1 MEPEDTQLKED
12 IKTTVNYI
20 KQHGVEFEN
29 KLLEDE
35 RFSFI
40 KKDDPLHEYYTK
52 LMNEPTVTVSGE
64 DNDRKSER
72 EIARPPDFLFS
83 QYDTGI
89 SRRDMEVIKL
99 TARYYA
105 KDKSI
110 VEQMISKD
118 GEARLNF
125 MNSSHP
131 LHKTFTDFVAQYKRV
146 YSFIGQEIKK
156 SKRTILDNCFER
168 AQYWEFEKDK
178 DREHDKLVE
187 LCKIQ
192 FAAIPWDKFT
202 QVAKFSIPEDTEIF
216 EGSLDLEQMRLRRV
230 QTGIKLFDSIKPTN
244 EEEKIVSDQ
253 GKQKGGDS
261 KGKKRKI
268 RAVGETRLKKSKK

>member
-1 MEPEDTQLKED
+1 MREHSIGNLRK
-12 IKTTVNYI
+12 IKT
-20 KQHGVEFEN
+20 G
-29 KLLEDE
+29 
-35 RFSFI
+35 
-40 KKDDPLHEYYTK
+40 
-52 LMNEPTVTVSGE
+52 
-64 DNDRKSER
+64 
-72 EIARPPDFLFS
+72 
-83 QYDTGI
+83 
-89 SRRDMEVIKL
+89 
-99 TARYYA
+99 
-105 KDKSI
+105 
-110 VEQMISKD
+110 
-118 GEARLNF
+118 
-125 MNSSHP
+125 
-131 LHKTFTDFVAQYKRV
+131 
-146 YSFIGQEIKK
+146 
-156 SKRTILDNCFER
+156 
-168 AQYWEFEKDK
+168 
-178 DREHDKLVE
+178 EHDKLVE